1 MKKHYPIPN
10 VLLYALAVFFTA
22 SALLLPCRYSLTAA
36 AQAAPEKV
44 ILDTDM
50 IDLFDDGMAMLMLAK
65 SEKIDL
71 LGVTCVA
78 GNSWVESGVASALR
92 QLELA
97 GITDVPVY
105 IGINE
110 TTRPDRAENIQ
121 GEFEQFGRGTS
132 QFVGSFDLAKPAD
145 WQSAYRAQYGTG
157 PTMQPASEAAAD
169 FIIRTVKENPGEVTI
184 AAIGPCMN
192 LAAAVQGAPEI
203 VPLIKQVIYM
213 GGAFFVPGR
222 VTPAAEFNIWYDPE
236 SAKTSFRSTFSKQ
249 IVVPLDVTDKVLF
262 DREHEERVTSL
273 FGQTPFFELWN
284 RSWIAQGF
292 AEEKDFSTCIWDV
305 LVAAIL
311 IDPDCV
317 TGSEEYF
324 VDVNDSYSLSYG
336 ETLAYPVNGPA
347 GTQKAE
353 IVLDVNQEKIWDL
366 VDQTIRQLA
375 K

>member
-145 WQSAYRAQYGTG
+145 W
-157 PTMQPASEAAAD
+157 
-169 FIIRTVKENPGEVTI
+169 
-184 AAIGPCMN
+184 
-192 LAAAVQGAPEI
+192 
-203 VPLIKQVIYM
+203 
-213 GGAFFVPGR
+213 
-222 VTPAAEFNIWYDPE
+222 
-236 SAKTSFRSTFSKQ
+236 
-249 IVVPLDVTDKVLF
+249 
-262 DREHEERVTSL
+262 
-273 FGQTPFFELWN
+273 
-284 RSWIAQGF
+284 
-292 AEEKDFSTCIWDV
+292 
-305 LVAAIL
+305 
-311 IDPDCV
+311 
-317 TGSEEYF
+317 
-324 VDVNDSYSLSYG
+324 
-336 ETLAYPVNGPA
+336 
-347 GTQKAE
+347 
-353 IVLDVNQEKIWDL
+353 
-366 VDQTIRQLA
+366 
-375 K
+375 